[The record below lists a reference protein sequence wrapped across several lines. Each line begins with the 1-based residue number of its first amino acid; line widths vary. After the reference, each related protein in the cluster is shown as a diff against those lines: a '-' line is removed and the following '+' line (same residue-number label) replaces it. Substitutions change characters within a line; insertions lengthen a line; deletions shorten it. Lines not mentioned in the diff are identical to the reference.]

1 MADDTVRIELR
12 DKVAV
17 IHFDDAKRNA
27 FSPAAID
34 AIHQGLDR
42 AETEANAVLLVGR
55 DGCFSAGFDLGV
67 MRSGADAM
75 KGLVTAG
82 ANLFVRMFEFEKP
95 VVIGCT
101 GHAIAAGAI
110 ALMSA
115 DARIAAEGD
124 FKIGLSEVG
133 IGMVLPIFA
142 CEFARARISV
152 RHFLRATSQAQLYPP
167 AEAVD
172 AGYVDRVVAP
182 EAVFD
187 AALEEARRLGGLPQP
202 AFGATKRR
210 VHEKTLAR
218 IRATLEDDMNS
229 LGRGGTPGR

>member
-1 MADDTVRIELR
+1 MADDAVRTELR

-17 IHFDDAKRNA
+17 IHFDDTTRNA

-42 AETEANAVLLVGR
+42 AETEADAVLLVGR

-82 ANLFVRMFEFEKP
+82 AHLFVRMFEFEKP

-110 ALMSA
+110 ALLSA
-115 DARIAAEGD
+115 DARIAAAGD

-142 CEFARARISV
+142 CEFARARISK
-152 RHFLRATSQAQLYPP
+152 RHFLRATAQAQLYPP
-167 AEAVD
+167 ADAVD
-172 AGYVDRVVAP
+172 AGYIDRVVAP
-182 EAVFD
+182 DAVFD

-210 VHEKTLAR
+210 VNADTLTR

-229 LGRGGTPGR
+229 LAGGGTPGR

>member
-1 MADDTVRIELR
+1 MADDAVRTELR

-17 IHFDDAKRNA
+17 IHFDDTKRNA

-42 AETEANAVLLVGR
+42 AETEADAVLLVGR

-82 ANLFVRMFEFEKP
+82 AHLFVRMFEFEKP

-110 ALMSA
+110 ALLSA
-115 DARIAAEGD
+115 DARIAADGD

-142 CEFARARISV
+142 CEFARARISK
-152 RHFLRATSQAQLYPP
+152 RHFLRATAQAQLYPP
-167 AEAVD
+167 ADAVD
-172 AGYVDRVVAP
+172 AGYIDRVVAP
-182 EAVFD
+182 DAVFD

-210 VHEKTLAR
+210 VNADTLTR

-229 LGRGGTPGR
+229 LAGGGTPGR

>member
-1 MADDTVRIELR
+1 MADDAVRTELR

-42 AETEANAVLLVGR
+42 AETEADAVLLVGR

-82 ANLFVRMFEFEKP
+82 AHLFVRMFEFEKP

-110 ALMSA
+110 ALLSA
-115 DARIAAEGD
+115 DARIT
-124 FKIGLSEVG
+124 
-133 IGMVLPIFA
+133 
-142 CEFARARISV
+142 ISV
-152 RHFLRATSQAQLYPP
+152 WVT
-167 AEAVD
+167 
-172 AGYVDRVVAP
+172 
-182 EAVFD
+182 
-187 AALEEARRLGGLPQP
+187 
-202 AFGATKRR
+202 
-210 VHEKTLAR
+210 
-218 IRATLEDDMNS
+218 
-229 LGRGGTPGR
+229 

>member
-1 MADDTVRIELR
+1 MADETVRTELR

-27 FSPAAID
+27 FSPAVID

-42 AETEANAVLLVGR
+42 AETEADAVLLAGR

-110 ALMSA
+110 ALLSA
-115 DARIAAEGD
+115 DARIAADGD

-142 CEFARARISV
+142 CEFARARISK
-152 RHFLRATSQAQLYPP
+152 RHFLRATAQAQLYPP
-167 AEAVD
+167 ADAVD
-172 AGYVDRVVAP
+172 VGYVDRVVAP

-187 AALEEARRLGGLPQP
+187 VALEEAQRLGELPQP

-210 VHEKTLAR
+210 VHADTLAT
-218 IRATLEDDMNS
+218 IRATLEDDMNAFA
-229 LGRGGTPGR
+229 RGGTPGR